1 MANEIKLP
9 NLGEGIDNASVLS
22 VLVTEGQSVTK
33 DDPIIEIESDKATL
47 EVPAG
52 SDGTVSKLLVKAG
65 DTVSIGQA
73 IITIEDVEDT
83 GPPQQ
88 EDSSRTKTTEPT
100 AETSPPNS
108 APTEEP
114 EAEPETDAASESPAP
129 TTSVLVPAETEPPP
143 TTTDPDQRPPVFAA
157 PSVRQFARE
166 IGIHIHEV
174 PGSGP
179 SGRISIE
186 DIKTYA
192 RSQAGPRAGT
202 GAPVVAPLP
211 DFSRFGDVTKEPLT
225 RVRRATATNI
235 AQAWSTIPH
244 VTLFHEAD
252 VTDVETMRQ
261 KQKDHAIAAGGRLT
275 ITAILLK
282 VVAAALKAN
291 PKLNASVDLSS
302 NELVLKEYINIGVAT
317 DTERGLYVPV
327 IRAVDSKNI
336 IEIAVELT
344 QIAEESREGRLAPD
358 RMQGAS
364 FSISNLGGLGTGHFT
379 PIVNPPEI
387 AILGVGRSAEQPQYI
402 DGQLRPRLM
411 LPLALSFDHRAIDG
425 ADGARFMTWIVEAL
439 AQPLMLA
446 LEG

>member
-1 MANEIKLP
+1 MPNEIKLP

-22 VLVTEGQSVTK
+22 VLVTEGQTVTK

-52 SDGTVSKLLVKAG
+52 SDGTVSRLLVKAG

-73 IITIEDVEDT
+73 IITIEDAANT
-83 GPPQQ
+83 SPPQQ
-88 EDSSRTKTTEPT
+88 KDSSQTDEKKP
-100 AETSPPNS
+100 ASETSPDNNNPS
-108 APTEEP
+108 L
-114 EAEPETDAASESPAP
+114 EAEPEIDAGSDTQP
-129 TTSVLVPAETEPPP
+129 TQTPVVVPAETAPPS
-143 TTTDPDQRPPVFAA
+143 TTTDPDQRTPVFAA

-202 GAPVVAPLP
+202 GAPAVVPLP

-252 VTDVETMRQ
+252 VTDVEAMRQ
-261 KQKDHAIAAGGRLT
+261 KQKDHASAAGGRLT
-275 ITAILLK
+275 VTAILLK
-282 VVAAALKAN
+282 VVAAALRAN

-336 IEIAVELT
+336 IELAVELT

-387 AILGVGRSAEQPQYI
+387 AILGVGRSAEQPRYI
-402 DGQLRPRLM
+402 DGQLRPRIM

>member
-9 NLGEGIDNASVLS
+9 NLGEGIDSASVLS

-52 SDGTVSKLLVKAG
+52 SDGTVSRLLVKAG

-73 IITIEDVEDT
+73 IITIEDADDT
-83 GPPQQ
+83 SPPQQ
-88 EDSSRTKTTEPT
+88 EDSSQTNKKEPT
-100 AETSPPNS
+100 AETSPDNN
-108 APTEEP
+108 APAP
-114 EAEPETDAASESPAP
+114 EAEPETDVASDTPATEP
-129 TTSVLVPAETEPPP
+129 PVLAPAETEPPS

-186 DIKTYA
+186 DVKTYA

-202 GAPVVAPLP
+202 GAPAVVPLP

-244 VTLFHEAD
+244 VALFHEAD
-252 VTDVETMRQ
+252 VTDVETMRE
-261 KQKDHAIAAGGRLT
+261 KQKDHATAAGGRLT

-302 NELVLKEYINIGVAT
+302 NELVIKKYINIGVAT

-327 IRAVDSKNI
+327 IRAVDSKSI
-336 IEIAVELT
+336 IELAVELT

-364 FSISNLGGLGTGHFT
+364 FSISNLGGLGTSHFT

-387 AILGVGRSAEQPQYI
+387 AILGVGRSAEQPRYI

-411 LPLALSFDHRAIDG
+411 LPLTLSFDHRAIDG

>member
-9 NLGEGIDNASVLS
+9 NLGEGIETVSVLS
-22 VLVTEGQSVTK
+22 VLVTEGQTVTK

-52 SDGTVSKLLVKAG
+52 SDGTISKLLVKAG
-65 DTVSIGQA
+65 DTVSVGQA
-73 IITIEDVEDT
+73 IITIEDANGT
-83 GPPQQ
+83 SPTQQ
-88 EDSSRTKTTEPT
+88 EDSSQTNEKEPAT
-100 AETSPPNS
+100 ETSPDNNDPS
-108 APTEEP
+108 L
-114 EAEPETDAASESPAP
+114 EAEPEIDAASDTPSTETP
-129 TTSVLVPAETEPPP
+129 VVVPAETVPPS
-143 TTTDPDQRPPVFAA
+143 TTDPDQRTPVFAA

-166 IGIHIHEV
+166 IGIQIHEV

-179 SGRISIE
+179 SGRISIK
-186 DIKTYA
+186 DIKAYA
-192 RSQAGPRAGT
+192 RSRAAPSTVAGVSA
-202 GAPVVAPLP
+202 VVPLP

-261 KQKDHAIAAGGRLT
+261 KQKDHASAAGGRLT

-282 VVAAALKAN
+282 VVAAALRAN
-291 PKLNASVDLSS
+291 PKLNASVDLSG
-302 NELVLKEYINIGVAT
+302 NELVLKKYINIGVAT

-327 IRAVDSKNI
+327 IRAVDSKSI
-336 IEIAVELT
+336 IELAVELT

-387 AILGVGRSAEQPQYI
+387 AILGVGRSAEQPRYI
-402 DGQLRPRLM
+402 DGQLRPRIM